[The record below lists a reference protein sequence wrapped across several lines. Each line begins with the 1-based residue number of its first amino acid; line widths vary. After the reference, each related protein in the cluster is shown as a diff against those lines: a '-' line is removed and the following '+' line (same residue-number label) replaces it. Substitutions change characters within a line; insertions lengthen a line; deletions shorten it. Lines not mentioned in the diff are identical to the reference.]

1 MNREDFPMLKQ
12 DIVYFDNGATTLKP
26 QCVIDKMV
34 DYYSNYTSNI
44 HRGDYNVA
52 IRTNHEYD
60 STREVVRDFIGALD
74 QKEIIFTKGSTE
86 ALNMI
91 AFGFLKKNL
100 KPGDEILI
108 NKAEHASNVLPYMIL
123 EKEIGI
129 KVKYVPLDENH
140 EITVDNVLK
149 SITDK
154 TKVIAMAYVSNVVG
168 DIRPIEEI
176 GRICEDKNIYFIVD
190 ASQAVSHIEVN
201 VEKCKMSF
209 MAFSAHK
216 MMGPTGVGVLY
227 GKYNLL
233 EKMEPVQYG
242 GGMNQYFE
250 EDGTYELKSIPTRF
264 EAGTPPIAEVIGLK
278 EAILYIN
285 KIGVNKIHEHEL
297 KLKKY
302 LIDEM
307 QKIDNIILYNKTSD
321 SGIVIFNIEGVFSQ
335 DTSVYLNY
343 YNISIRAGNHCAKML
358 KDDLNIKN
366 TCRVSM
372 YIYNTVEDVDRLLEA
387 LRNSKDIFKIVI

>member
-44 HRGDYNVA
+44 HRGDYNAA
-52 IRTNHEYD
+52 IRTNYEYD
-60 STREVVRDFIGALD
+60 STREVVRDFVGALD

-108 NKAEHASNVLPYMIL
+108 NKAEHASNVLPYMVL

-176 GRICEDKNIYFIVD
+176 VRICEDKNIYFIVD

-233 EKMEPVQYG
+233 EKMEPLQYG

>member
-44 HRGDYNVA
+44 HRGDYNAA
-52 IRTNHEYD
+52 IRTNNEYD
-60 STREVVRDFIGALD
+60 SAREVVRDFIGALD

-108 NKAEHASNVLPYMIL
+108 NKAEHDSNVLPYMIL

-302 LIDEM
+302 LIDEL

-387 LRNSKDIFKIVI
+387 LRNSKYIFKIVI

>member
-44 HRGDYNVA
+44 HRGDYNAA

-60 STREVVRDFIGALD
+60 STREVVRDFVGALD

-108 NKAEHASNVLPYMIL
+108 NKAEHASNVLPYMVL
-123 EKEIGI
+123 GKEIGI

-176 GRICEDKNIYFIVD
+176 GRICEDKKIYFIVD

-233 EKMEPVQYG
+233 EKMEPLQYG

-372 YIYNTVEDVDRLLEA
+372 YMYNTVEDVDRLLEA

>member
-1 MNREDFPMLKQ
+1 
-12 DIVYFDNGATTLKP
+12 
-26 QCVIDKMV
+26 
-34 DYYSNYTSNI
+34 
-44 HRGDYNVA
+44 
-52 IRTNHEYD
+52 
-60 STREVVRDFIGALD
+60 
-74 QKEIIFTKGSTE
+74 
-86 ALNMI
+86 MI

-108 NKAEHASNVLPYMIL
+108 NKAEHASNVLPYMVL

-233 EKMEPVQYG
+233 EKMEPLQYG

-250 EDGTYELKSIPTRF
+250 EVLLLLSFLLY
-264 EAGTPPIAEVIGLK
+264 LK
-278 EAILYIN
+278 E
-285 KIGVNKIHEHEL
+285 
-297 KLKKY
+297 
-302 LIDEM
+302 
-307 QKIDNIILYNKTSD
+307 T
-321 SGIVIFNIEGVFSQ
+321 
-335 DTSVYLNY
+335 
-343 YNISIRAGNHCAKML
+343 
-358 KDDLNIKN
+358 
-366 TCRVSM
+366 
-372 YIYNTVEDVDRLLEA
+372 
-387 LRNSKDIFKIVI
+387 

>member
-1 MNREDFPMLKQ
+1 MK
-12 DIVYFDNGATTLKP
+12 IV
-26 QCVIDKMV
+26 
-34 DYYSNYTSNI
+34 
-44 HRGDYNVA
+44 
-52 IRTNHEYD
+52 
-60 STREVVRDFIGALD
+60 
-74 QKEIIFTKGSTE
+74 
-86 ALNMI
+86 
-91 AFGFLKKNL
+91 AFL
-100 KPGDEILI
+100 
-108 NKAEHASNVLPYMIL
+108 NKAEHASNVLPYMVL

-233 EKMEPVQYG
+233 EKMEPLQYG
-242 GGMNQYFE
+242 GGMNQSFDS
-250 EDGTYELKSIPTRF
+250 DGNMEFKTVPTRL

>member
-44 HRGDYNVA
+44 HRGDYNAA
-52 IRTNHEYD
+52 IRTNYEYD
-60 STREVVRDFIGALD
+60 STREVVRDFVGALD

-108 NKAEHASNVLPYMIL
+108 NKAEHASNVLPYMVL

-233 EKMEPVQYG
+233 EKMEPLQYG